1 MDTICLKI
9 SKNSYSEFGFHYNW
23 LDHFKIELFI
33 EDDTVI
39 IRANKEGLE
48 SLAKHLFLLSQDF
61 VPNHYHLHYDNMN
74 SFEDGSNALIIEKNN
89 E

>member
-23 LDHFKIELFI
+23 LDHFNIELFI

-48 SLAKHLFLLSQDF
+48 SLAKLRPSGLCISYDFL
-61 VPNHYHLHYDNMN
+61 
-74 SFEDGSNALIIEKNN
+74 SFI
-89 E
+89 